1 MELHKLG
8 VKVFAEDADTLNLLD
23 LIPVFHRWIQARS
36 LDGMLI
42 DVADYSHVHAGP
54 GILLLAHE
62 GNYGFDEAGHQ
73 RGMVYYSKQPIEGSL
88 TERLIAVCQRTLHAC
103 RLLEQ
108 ESTPQG
114 VNFLGN
120 QLQLFANDRLLAL
133 NSDETYTVIEPALG
147 ELLDK
152 LYPDMDYQLEREA
165 DPKERFA
172 ITVKSSTP
180 VSVTTLLERLN

>member
-8 VKVFAEDADTLNLLD
+8 VKVFTENADTLNLLD

-62 GNYGFDEAGHQ
+62 GNYGFDEAGNQ
-73 RGMVYYSKQPIEGSL
+73 RGMVYYSKQPIAGTL
-88 TERLIAVCQRTLHAC
+88 TERLIAVCQRVLKAC

-108 ESTPQG
+108 ESALQG
-114 VNFLGN
+114 VNFPGN
-120 QLQLFANDRLLAL
+120 QIQLFANDRLLAL
-133 NSDETYTVIEPALG
+133 NSDETYAALEPALD
-147 ELLDK
+147 ELLGK
-152 LYPDMDYQLEREA
+152 LYPDTDYQLERET

-172 ITVKSSTP
+172 ITVKTANP
-180 VSVTTLLERLN
+180 VSIATLLERLS